1 VSSNSTRRVLVVAN
15 RTSGTPVLLDE
26 VRRRARTG
34 PHHFTLLVPDAP
46 DAKTAD
52 WTLDAALPLL
62 TRAATTQ
69 VEGLSGGPD
78 PLAAIR
84 EAVEHGSFDEII
96 ISTLSKRTSRWLRR
110 DLPRRV
116 QELGLPVTVI
126 SADKDFLPPSFLPEG
141 IANAAGGGGG

>member
-1 VSSNSTRRVLVVAN
+1 
-15 RTSGTPVLLDE
+15 
-26 VRRRARTG
+26 
-34 PHHFTLLVPDAP
+34 LLVPDAP
-46 DAKTAD
+46 DAKRAD
-52 WTLDAALPLL
+52 WTLDGALPLL
-62 TRAATTQ
+62 SRAAGTQ

-84 EAVEHGSFDEII
+84 EAVQHGSFDEII
-96 ISTLSKRTSRWLRR
+96 ISTLPKRTSRWLRR

-116 QELGLPVTVI
+116 REFGLPVMVI

>member
-15 RTSGTPVLLDE
+15 RTSGTPTLLDE
-26 VRRRARTG
+26 VRRRSRVG
-34 PHHFTLLVPDAP
+34 PHQFTLLVPDAP

-116 QELGLPVTVI
+116 QALGLPVTVI
-126 SADKDFLPPSFLPEG
+126 SADKDFLAPSFLPEG

>member
-1 VSSNSTRRVLVVAN
+1 MSSNPRRVLVVAN
-15 RTSGTPVLLDE
+15 RTSGTPALLDE

-34 PHHFTLLVPDAP
+34 PHRFTLLVPDAL
-46 DAKTAD
+46 DAKRAD
-52 WTLDAALPLL
+52 WTLDSALPLL
-62 TRAATTQ
+62 SRAAGTQ

-78 PLAAIR
+78 PLVAIR
-84 EAVEHGSFDEII
+84 EAVERGSFDEII
-96 ISTLSKRTSRWLRR
+96 ISTLPKRTSRWLRR

-116 QELGLPVTVI
+116 QQLRPPVAVI